1 MGEFSIISGYK
12 QEHVLRLIRCVTG
25 TILPLLLILSSAL
38 QAQQVRVGTISS
50 SINNWPLWVA
60 EAKGMFTDHGLDV
73 QVTVTGESEHQLDM
87 VDDDQLDIFH
97 QAADHFVREIEHGK
111 NYVVLHTITR
121 AANALIVRPEF
132 ETYEDLRGKTIALDN
147 LQTGYWLLY
156 KKVLQKQGLQP
167 GDYQLSPDSG
177 GPSKRIIKVREN
189 RAQFTYMN
197 APASIKAELDGF
209 PILTHLSE
217 HYPDFPASSIGTRRS
232 WAELNRDTIIDYLR
246 AYISAS
252 EWLLDPANR
261 DEAIEIAAAIGHDR
275 ETLPGSYDTFL
286 KNGLIRYGT
295 LSRAGFTQVGELLVE
310 GGVINSFGEM
320 EKYADPSYQQL
331 AREQFL
337 ESR

>member
-1 MGEFSIISGYK
+1 M
-12 QEHVLRLIRCVTG
+12 RCM
-25 TILPLLLILSSAL
+25 IAINLASLLVSSLAL
-38 QAQQVRVGTISS
+38 AADPVRVGTISS

-60 EAKGMFTDHGLDV
+60 EAKGMFADEGLDV
-73 QVTVTGESEHQLDM
+73 QVTVTGESERQLEM
-87 VDDDQLDIFH
+87 VDDEQLDIFH

-121 AANALIVRPEF
+121 AANALVVRPEYKS
-132 ETYEDLRGKTIALDN
+132 YEDLRGKIVALDN

-156 KKVLQKQGLQP
+156 KKVLQDKGLQP
-167 GDYQLSPDSG
+167 GDYHLSPDSG
-177 GPSKRIIKVREN
+177 GPAKRIIKVREN

-217 HYPDFPASSIGTRRS
+217 HYPDFPASSIGARRS
-232 WAELNRDTIIDYLR
+232 WAELNRDTIIAYLL